1 MLCLTDWN
9 DDSKLALALLTL
21 RDFNLTY
28 CKSTKIVLK
37 IGYRA
42 EDILLDLE
50 EGDEIDQDGGDQ
62 SDKPGDEDGDHSDRS
77 DAEKDEESDEEE
89 DSHRGEATV

>member
-1 MLCLTDWN
+1 MVRMYVEKEGQQIQLTASKETLAPVLCLTDWN

-42 EDILLDLE
+42 EDILPDV
-50 EGDEIDQDGGDQ
+50 Q
-62 SDKPGDEDGDHSDRS
+62 S
-77 DAEKDEESDEEE
+77 
-89 DSHRGEATV
+89 